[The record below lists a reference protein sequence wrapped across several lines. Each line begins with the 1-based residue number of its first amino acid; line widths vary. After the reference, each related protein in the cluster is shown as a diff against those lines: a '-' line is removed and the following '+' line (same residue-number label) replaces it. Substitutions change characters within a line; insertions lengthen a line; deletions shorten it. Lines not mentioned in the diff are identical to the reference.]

1 MDMSTCGLLHSVGS
15 DVTRTKG
22 RSDIH
27 QSGSFRSEQAISKA
41 KVGNTPT
48 SRAGV
53 SVLSKSFLH
62 RLIIFHYSLGFVAQ
76 WDGLLLKNVQPVAS
90 RESFAPG
97 NEKIRTNGSTNNC
110 DEVDDIICSR
120 STQDKRLRKTSTVC
134 FFFSFFF

>member
-41 KVGNTPT
+41 KLGNTPT

-53 SVLSKSFLH
+53 SVPSKRVLH
-62 RLIIFHYSLGFVAQ
+62 PLIIFHNSLGFVAQ
-76 WDGLLLKNVQPVAS
+76 
-90 RESFAPG
+90 
-97 NEKIRTNGSTNNC
+97 
-110 DEVDDIICSR
+110 
-120 STQDKRLRKTSTVC
+120 
-134 FFFSFFF
+134 